1 MVRFNGLKFKT
12 YNSNNEPHINNER
25 ILFLV
30 RNNQGNIYTADN
42 TGNIFKVN
50 KNRLS
55 FLETRFISGNARSKI
70 ISIAFSERLYK
81 RLKDF
86 ENPGAYSMQ
95 FSKLLPA
102 DDSTGF
108 ILHSGNFFLLSDKMR
123 SPTPGQLSF
132 RPANAFK
139 CGNEIFITDSV
150 QNIYLFDKTRY
161 NLKKTELIFN
171 KSFSTFDK
179 QKIFITWENGMEFPV
194 LFYEN
199 EAWKI
204 KYENGKLVAEFI
216 TNEVPQ
222 DALIR
227 YVQYDDERKMLII
240 GTDSKGVI
248 IISQNRV
255 ESLRHTEAGI
265 NQRTSYYSQVEL
277 DNGNILT
284 NESHII
290 GKNST
295 RSLTGPIQ
303 GEFSPNI
310 FQAGDSLLFYS
321 QPNRQ
326 LGYSC
331 LHSYNFRTK
340 RTKVYGK
347 IRETS
352 QIVMAMSG
360 ERIYFADDLGLFRI
374 NADSLETVYTFKI
387 IDRPTISYNM
397 IEIEPGVLGIA
408 NCNSLRRYNIKTGKL
423 DTLFNAGQYCVRTI
437 WKYKDYL
444 FFGTYGGGLYISK
457 NGITRQLP
465 LDKNKH
471 LLFTHCFIQD
481 ENDYVWISTNR
492 GLFKAN
498 LTELIDVFEK
508 NKQDVYY
515 YYYGKNDG
523 MKMTEL
529 NGGCTPCA
537 IRLKNRIISFPSMD
551 GLLWVKPDGA
561 KPVLPDGEIFID
573 EVVADSKSINPD
585 SVIFKKLPAKTS
597 EVVIHFVV
605 SGWSNRENIYISY
618 KLNDETEWRP
628 VNIEK
633 GMEIRFNNLP
643 PGKYKLTIRKQNGF
657 GTDNY
662 TYKEIEFYITVPWYK
677 QWWFN
682 IIMLGLIAL
691 LFMWYYNVRTRQ
703 LRQKQERLEKQVAE
717 KTKELQQKTEV
728 LEKSDGIKTRLIS
741 IISHDIVTPLKFIT
755 VAGKNLV
762 DKRKLMTDGMQ
773 EETIREMVNT
783 TQELQLLSTN
793 ILNWIKYQNENR
805 RLAKETFSLRELV
818 NQVLGLLQSLAKQKG
833 NTIHNRVATNLEI
846 YQLYEPVKIL
856 VYNLLTNAINFTEKG
871 NIYVEAEYT
880 SGNIIIRV
888 KDEGVGMTVD
898 QIQRLLADEVVITA
912 ANVDNRKGHGL
923 GYLII
928 KDLVKTMNA
937 VLQIESEK
945 GDGTKVSVYF
955 PVNHAS

>member
-1 MVRFNGLKFKT
+1 M
-12 YNSNNEPHINNER
+12 
-25 ILFLV
+25 
-30 RNNQGNIYTADN
+30 
-42 TGNIFKVN
+42 
-50 KNRLS
+50 
-55 FLETRFISGNARSKI
+55 
-70 ISIAFSERLYK
+70 
-81 RLKDF
+81 
-86 ENPGAYSMQ
+86 
-95 FSKLLPA
+95 
-102 DDSTGF
+102 
-108 ILHSGNFFLLSDKMR
+108 
-123 SPTPGQLSF
+123 
-132 RPANAFK
+132 
-139 CGNEIFITDSV
+139 
-150 QNIYLFDKTRY
+150 
-161 NLKKTELIFN
+161 
-171 KSFSTFDK
+171 
-179 QKIFITWENGMEFPV
+179 
-194 LFYEN
+194 
-199 EAWKI
+199 
-204 KYENGKLVAEFI
+204 
-216 TNEVPQ
+216 
-222 DALIR
+222 
-227 YVQYDDERKMLII
+227 
-240 GTDSKGVI
+240 
-248 IISQNRV
+248 
-255 ESLRHTEAGI
+255 
-265 NQRTSYYSQVEL
+265 
-277 DNGNILT
+277 
-284 NESHII
+284 
-290 GKNST
+290 
-295 RSLTGPIQ
+295 
-303 GEFSPNI
+303 
-310 FQAGDSLLFYS
+310 
-321 QPNRQ
+321 
-326 LGYSC
+326 
-331 LHSYNFRTK
+331 
-340 RTKVYGK
+340 
-347 IRETS
+347 
-352 QIVMAMSG
+352 
-360 ERIYFADDLGLFRI
+360 
-374 NADSLETVYTFKI
+374 
-387 IDRPTISYNM
+387 
-397 IEIEPGVLGIA
+397 
-408 NCNSLRRYNIKTGKL
+408 
-423 DTLFNAGQYCVRTI
+423 
-437 WKYKDYL
+437 
-444 FFGTYGGGLYISK
+444 
-457 NGITRQLP
+457 
-465 LDKNKH
+465 
-471 LLFTHCFIQD
+471 
-481 ENDYVWISTNR
+481 
-492 GLFKAN
+492 
-498 LTELIDVFEK
+498 
-508 NKQDVYY
+508 
-515 YYYGKNDG
+515 
-523 MKMTEL
+523 
-529 NGGCTPCA
+529 
-537 IRLKNRIISFPSMD
+537 
-551 GLLWVKPDGA
+551 
-561 KPVLPDGEIFID
+561 
-573 EVVADSKSINPD
+573 
-585 SVIFKKLPAKTS
+585 
-597 EVVIHFVV
+597 
-605 SGWSNRENIYISY
+605 
-618 KLNDETEWRP
+618 NDETEWRP

-762 DKRKLMTDGMQ
+762 DKRKLMTDEMQ